1 MSDLR
6 KGGGTAMP
14 SRGLWAGAIL
24 HASIRSDWGDA
35 NILIQIF
42 TYHAVA
48 NMTSA
53 CLCAYLNP
61 ARLRVLTL
69 SARSP
74 GVLAPCTGLS
84 RRRRKQEWG
93 GN

>member
-1 MSDLR
+1 
-6 KGGGTAMP
+6 MP

-24 HASIRSDWGDA
+24 HAPIRSEWGDA

-53 CLCAYLNP
+53 CLCAYLNH
-61 ARLRVLTL
+61 ARLRVHTL
-69 SARSP
+69 SARNP
-74 GVLAPCTGLS
+74 GVLASCTGLS

-93 GN
+93 GS